1 VTRFVL
7 RRLALA
13 ALVVVGI
20 VVLTFI
26 VARVVPGDPAST
38 WAGPRARPEQ
48 IERAREHLGL
58 DRPLPAQVVG
68 YLAGVATGDWGDSL
82 RTRRPVLEDIGRR
95 APASIELVTVAML
108 LALAIGVPAGL
119 AAARWRG
126 RAPDLLSRVAAVIG
140 VSMPSFWLAIV
151 LQLVFFQWL
160 DVLPVAGSYDPDLD
174 VTHRLGAVTNAP
186 IVDALLTGNW
196 TVFASAV
203 QHVVLPAIVIAAYPA
218 GVITRMVRASVL
230 DTIGDDHVRMVRA
243 LGFTERSVFARFALR
258 HAWSPVIS
266 LLALVFA
273 YALVNTFLVEA
284 IFNRPGLGSYAADAI
299 GALDTPAIV
308 GVTLFVALVYVLGN
322 LVVDV
327 AQAAID
333 PRIRTSRAAS

>member
-1 VTRFVL
+1 MTRFLV

-13 ALVVVGI
+13 ALVVIGV
-20 VVLTFI
+20 VVLTFVI
-26 VARVVPGDPAST
+26 ARVVPGDPAST

-48 IERAREHLGL
+48 VEAARQELGL
-58 DRPLPAQVVG
+58 DRPLPVQIVK
-68 YLAGVATGDWGDSL
+68 YLGGVATGDWGLSL
-82 RTRRPVLEDIGRR
+82 RTRRPVLEDIAQR
-95 APASIELVTVAML
+95 APASIELVTAAML
-108 LALAIGVPAGL
+108 LALAVGIPLGL
-119 AAARWRG
+119 VAARWRG
-126 RAPDLLSRVAAVIG
+126 RSPDVLSRLVAVVG

-160 DVLPVAGSYDPDLD
+160 DLLPVAGSYDPDLD
-174 VTHRLGAVTNAP
+174 YTSPLRSVTNMP
-186 IVDALLTGNW
+186 ILDALLTGNW
-196 TVFASAV
+196 TVFTSALS
-203 QHVVLPAIVIAAYPA
+203 HVILPAVVIAAYPA

-230 DTIGDDHVRMVRA
+230 DTIGEDHVRMVRA
-243 LGFTERSVFARFALR
+243 LGFPERSVFTRFALR
-258 HAWSPVIS
+258 HAWSPVVA

-284 IFNRPGLGSYAADAI
+284 IFNRPGLGSYAASAI

-327 AQAAID
+327 VQAMID
-333 PRIRTSRAAS
+333 PRIRVA

>member
-1 VTRFVL
+1 VTRFLV

-13 ALVVVGI
+13 ALVVVG
-20 VVLTFI
+20 VVILTFVI
-26 VARVVPGDPAST
+26 ARVVPGDPAST

-48 IERAREHLGL
+48 VEAARRELGL
-58 DRPLPAQVVG
+58 DRPLPVQIAKYVG
-68 YLAGVATGDWGDSL
+68 GVATGDWGLSL
-82 RTRRPVLEDIGRR
+82 RTRRPVLEDIAQR
-95 APASIELVTVAML
+95 APASIELVTAAML
-108 LALAIGVPAGL
+108 LALAVGIPLGL
-119 AAARWRG
+119 VAARWRG
-126 RAPDLLSRVAAVIG
+126 RSPDVLSRLVSVVG

-160 DVLPVAGSYDPDLD
+160 NLLPVAGSYDPDLD
-174 VTHRLGAVTNAP
+174 YTSPLRSVTNMP
-186 IVDALLTGNW
+186 ILDALLTGNW
-196 TVFASAV
+196 TVFTSALT
-203 QHVVLPAIVIAAYPA
+203 HVILPAVVIAAYPA

-230 DTIGDDHVRMVRA
+230 DTIGEDHIRMVRA
-243 LGFTERSVFARFALR
+243 LGFPERSVFTRFALR
-258 HAWSPVIS
+258 HAWSPVVA

-284 IFNRPGLGSYAADAI
+284 IFNRPGLGSYAASAI

-327 AQAAID
+327 VQAMID
-333 PRIRTSRAAS
+333 PRIRVA

>member
-1 VTRFVL
+1 MTRFLV

-13 ALVVVGI
+13 ALVVVG
-20 VVLTFI
+20 VVILTFV

-48 IERAREHLGL
+48 VEAARRDLGL
-58 DRPLPAQVVG
+58 DRPLPVQIAKYVG
-68 YLAGVATGDWGDSL
+68 GVATGDWGLSL
-82 RTRRPVLEDIGRR
+82 RTRRPVLEDIAQR
-95 APASIELVTVAML
+95 APASIELVTAAML
-108 LALAIGVPAGL
+108 LALAVGIPLGL
-119 AAARWRG
+119 VAARWRG
-126 RAPDLLSRVAAVIG
+126 RSPDVLSRLVSVVG

-160 DVLPVAGSYDPDLD
+160 NLLPVAGSYDPDLD
-174 VTHRLGAVTNAP
+174 YTSPLRSVTNMP
-186 IVDALLTGNW
+186 ILDALLTGNW
-196 TVFASAV
+196 TVFTSALT
-203 QHVVLPAIVIAAYPA
+203 HVILPAVVIAAYPA

-230 DTIGDDHVRMVRA
+230 DTIGEDHIRMVRA
-243 LGFTERSVFARFALR
+243 LGFPERSVFTRFALR
-258 HAWSPVIS
+258 HAWSPVVA

-284 IFNRPGLGSYAADAI
+284 IFNRPGLGSYAASAI

-327 AQAAID
+327 VQAMID
-333 PRIRTSRAAS
+333 PRIRVA

>member
-1 VTRFVL
+1 MTRFLV

-13 ALVVVGI
+13 ALVVVG
-20 VVLTFI
+20 VVILTFVI
-26 VARVVPGDPAST
+26 ARVVPGDPAST

-48 IERAREHLGL
+48 VEAARQELGL
-58 DRPLPAQVVG
+58 DRPLPVQIVK
-68 YLAGVATGDWGDSL
+68 YLGGVATGDWGLSL
-82 RTRRPVLEDIGRR
+82 RTRRPVLEDIAQR
-95 APASIELVTVAML
+95 APASIELVTAAML
-108 LALAIGVPAGL
+108 LALAVGIPLGL
-119 AAARWRG
+119 VAARWRG
-126 RAPDLLSRVAAVIG
+126 RSPDVLSRLVAVVG

-160 DVLPVAGSYDPDLD
+160 DLLPVAGSYDPDLD
-174 VTHRLGAVTNAP
+174 YTSPLRSVTNMP
-186 IVDALLTGNW
+186 ILDALLTGNW
-196 TVFASAV
+196 TVFTSALS
-203 QHVVLPAIVIAAYPA
+203 HVILPAVVIAAYPA

-230 DTIGDDHVRMVRA
+230 DTIGEDHVRMVRA
-243 LGFTERSVFARFALR
+243 LGFPERSVFTRFALR
-258 HAWSPVIS
+258 HAWSPVVA

-284 IFNRPGLGSYAADAI
+284 IFNRPGLGSYAAAAI

-327 AQAAID
+327 VQAMID
-333 PRIRTSRAAS
+333 PRIRVA

>member
-1 VTRFVL
+1 MTRFLV

-13 ALVVVGI
+13 ALVVVGV
-20 VVLTFI
+20 VVLTFVI
-26 VARVVPGDPAST
+26 ARVVPGDPAST

-48 IERAREHLGL
+48 VEAARQELGL
-58 DRPLPAQVVG
+58 DRPLPVQIVK
-68 YLAGVATGDWGDSL
+68 YLGGVATGDWGLSL
-82 RTRRPVLEDIGRR
+82 RTRRPVLEDIAQR
-95 APASIELVTVAML
+95 APASIELVTAAML
-108 LALAIGVPAGL
+108 LALAVGIPLGL
-119 AAARWRG
+119 VAARWRG
-126 RAPDLLSRVAAVIG
+126 RSPDVLSRLVAVVG

-160 DVLPVAGSYDPDLD
+160 DLLPVAGSYDPDLD
-174 VTHRLGAVTNAP
+174 YTSPLRSVTNMP
-186 IVDALLTGNW
+186 ILDALLTGNW
-196 TVFASAV
+196 TVFTSALS
-203 QHVVLPAIVIAAYPA
+203 HVILPAVVIAAYPA

-230 DTIGDDHVRMVRA
+230 DTIGEDHVRMVRA
-243 LGFTERSVFARFALR
+243 LGFPERSVFTRFALR
-258 HAWSPVIS
+258 HAWSPVVA

-284 IFNRPGLGSYAADAI
+284 IFNRPGLGSYAASAI

-327 AQAAID
+327 VQAMID
-333 PRIRTSRAAS
+333 PRIRVA

>member
-1 VTRFVL
+1 MTTFLV

-13 ALVVVGI
+13 AFVVLGV
-20 VVLTFI
+20 VVLTFV
-26 VARVVPGDPAST
+26 VARVVPGDPAAT

-48 IERAREHLGL
+48 IEAAREELRL
-58 DRPLPAQVVG
+58 DRAVPVQIVG
-68 YLAGVATGDWGDSL
+68 YLGGVASGDWGLSL
-82 RTRRPVLEDIGRR
+82 RTRRPVLEDIARR

-108 LALAIGVPAGL
+108 LALAVGIPLGL
-119 AAARWRG
+119 VAARWRG
-126 RAPDLLSRVAAVIG
+126 RAPDVVSRVAAVVG

-160 DVLPVAGSYDPDLD
+160 NVLPVAGSYDPDLD
-174 VTHRLGAVTNAP
+174 YTSPLRAVTNMP

-196 TVFASAV
+196 AVLWSAV
-203 QHVVLPAIVIAAYPA
+203 RHVVLPAVVIAAYPT

-230 DTIGDDHVRMVRA
+230 DTIGEDHVRMVRA
-243 LGFTERSVFARFALR
+243 LGFAERSVFARFALR
-258 HAWSPVIS
+258 HAWSPVVA

-308 GVTLFVALVYVLGN
+308 GVTLFVAIVYVIGN

-327 AQAAID
+327 VQAVID
-333 PRIRTSRAAS
+333 PRIRVS

>member
-1 VTRFVL
+1 VTWFLV

-13 ALVVVGI
+13 AFVVLGV
-20 VVLTFI
+20 VVLTFV
-26 VARVVPGDPAST
+26 VARVVPGDPAVT
-38 WAGPRARPEQ
+38 WAGPRARPQQVEA
-48 IERAREHLGL
+48 AREQLGL
-58 DRPLPAQVVG
+58 DRPVPVQIVR
-68 YLAGVATGDWGDSL
+68 YLGGVATGDWGESL
-82 RTRRPVLEDIGRR
+82 RTRRPVIEDIARR

-108 LALAIGVPAGL
+108 VSIAVGIPLGL
-119 AAARWRG
+119 VAARWRG
-126 RAPDLLSRVAAVIG
+126 RAPDLLSRVAAVVG

-151 LQLVFFQWL
+151 LQLIFFQWL
-160 DVLPVAGSYDPDLD
+160 NVLPVAGSYDPDLD
-174 VTHRLGAVTNAP
+174 YTSPLRSVTNMP

-196 TVFASAV
+196 PVLGSALT
-203 QHVVLPAIVIAAYPA
+203 HVVLPAVVIAAYPA

-230 DTIGDDHVRMVRA
+230 DTIGEDHVRMVRA

-258 HAWSPVIS
+258 HAWSPVVA

-299 GALDTPAIV
+299 AALATPAIL
-308 GVTLFVALVYVLGN
+308 GVTLFVAIVYVIGN

-327 AQAAID
+327 VQAVID
-333 PRIRTSRAAS
+333 PRIKVA

>member
-13 ALVVVGI
+13 ALVVVGV
-20 VVLTFI
+20 VVLTFV
-26 VARVVPGDPAST
+26 VARVVPGDPAAT

-48 IERAREHLGL
+48 IARARVVLGL
-58 DRPLPAQVVG
+58 DRPLAVQVG
-68 YLAGVATGDWGDSL
+68 RYLEGVAKGDWGVSL
-82 RTRRPVLEDIGRR
+82 RTRRPVLDDIARR
-95 APASIELVTVAML
+95 APASIELVGISIL
-108 LALAIGVPAGL
+108 LALIVGVPLGL
-119 AAARWRG
+119 VAARWRG
-126 RAPDLLSRVAAVIG
+126 KVPDVLSRLVAVIG

-160 DVLPVAGSYDPDLD
+160 HLLPVAGTYDPDLD
-174 VTHRLGAVTNAP
+174 YTSPLRAVTNMP
-186 IVDALLTGNW
+186 ITDAILTGNW
-196 TVFASAV
+196 AVLTSALT
-203 QHVVLPAIVIAAYPA
+203 HVVLPAVVIAAYPV

-230 DTIGDDHVRMVRA
+230 DTIGEDHVRMVRA
-243 LGFTERSVFARFALR
+243 LGFRERSVFSRFALR
-258 HAWSPVIS
+258 HAWSPVVA

-322 LVVDV
+322 LIVDIV
-327 AQAAID
+327 QAMID
-333 PRIRTSRAAS
+333 PRIRLA

>member
-1 VTRFVL
+1 VTRFLV

-13 ALVVVGI
+13 ALVVVG
-20 VVLTFI
+20 VVILTFVI
-26 VARVVPGDPAST
+26 ARVVPGDPAST

-48 IERAREHLGL
+48 VEAARRELGL
-58 DRPLPAQVVG
+58 DRPLPVQIAKYVG
-68 YLAGVATGDWGDSL
+68 GVATGDWGLSL
-82 RTRRPVLEDIGRR
+82 RTRRPVLEDIAQR
-95 APASIELVTVAML
+95 APASIELVTAAML
-108 LALAIGVPAGL
+108 LALAVGIPLGL
-119 AAARWRG
+119 VAARWRG
-126 RAPDLLSRVAAVIG
+126 RSPDVLSRLVSVVG

-160 DVLPVAGSYDPDLD
+160 NLLPVAGSYDPDLD
-174 VTHRLGAVTNAP
+174 YTSPLRSVTNMP
-186 IVDALLTGNW
+186 ILDALLTGNW
-196 TVFASAV
+196 RVFTSALT
-203 QHVVLPAIVIAAYPA
+203 HVILPAVVIAAYPA

-230 DTIGDDHVRMVRA
+230 DTIGEDHIRMVRA
-243 LGFTERSVFARFALR
+243 LGFPERSVFTRFALR
-258 HAWSPVIS
+258 HAWSPVVA

-284 IFNRPGLGSYAADAI
+284 IFNRPGLGSYAASAI

-327 AQAAID
+327 VQAMID
-333 PRIRTSRAAS
+333 PRIRVA

>member
-1 VTRFVL
+1 VTWYLV

-13 ALVVVGI
+13 AF
-20 VVLTFI
+20 VVLGVVILTFV
-26 VARVVPGDPAST
+26 VARVVPGDPAVT

-48 IERAREHLGL
+48 VEAAREQLGL
-58 DRPLPAQVVG
+58 DRPVPLQIAR
-68 YLAGVATGDWGDSL
+68 YLGGVATGDWGESL
-82 RTRRPVLEDIGRR
+82 RTRRPVIEDIARR
-95 APASIELVTVAML
+95 APASIELVTVAMVL
-108 LALAIGVPAGL
+108 SLAVGIPLGL
-119 AAARWRG
+119 VAARWRG
-126 RAPDLLSRVAAVIG
+126 GAPDILSRLVAVIG

-160 DVLPVAGSYDPDLD
+160 NVLPVAGSYDPDLD
-174 VTHRLGAVTNAP
+174 YTSPLRSVTNMP

-196 TVFASAV
+196 PVLWSALS
-203 QHVVLPAIVIAAYPA
+203 HVVLPAVVIAAYPA

-230 DTIGDDHVRMVRA
+230 DTMGEDHVRMVRA

-258 HAWSPVIS
+258 HAWSPVVA

-299 GALDTPAIV
+299 AALDTPAIV
-308 GVTLFVALVYVLGN
+308 GVTLFVAIVYVVGN
-322 LVVDV
+322 LAVDV
-327 AQAAID
+327 VQAVID
-333 PRIRTSRAAS
+333 PRIRVA